1 TEGVHLLTAALVEMV
16 VGLVIGFLCLM
27 VISVLQ
33 IAGALMDL
41 EMGFALAGL
50 FDPITGQGATV
61 LGNLFQTTALI
72 FFLAMDGHHWLIRT
86 LARSYDLVPAGGP
99 LEATAGALYVARL
112 FGDLLALA
120 VQLILPFVAVMLL
133 TMVAFAVLNRAVAQ
147 LNIFA
152 IGLGTKTFVGLL
164 LLVLLLP
171 LYGRPLTALFE
182 GFFRE
187 ALRVLDLMR
196 AVPGG

>member
-1 TEGVHLLTAALVEMV
+1 M
-16 VGLVIGFLCLM
+16 
-27 VISVLQ
+27 
-33 IAGALMDL
+33 
-41 EMGFALAGL
+41 
-50 FDPITGQGATV
+50 
-61 LGNLFQTTALI
+61 
-72 FFLAMDGHHWLIRT
+72 
-86 LARSYDLVPAGGP
+86 PAGGP
-99 LEATAGALYVARL
+99 VEATAGALYVARL

-171 LYGRPLTALFE
+171 FYGRPLTSLFE
-182 GFFRE
+182 ACFRE
-187 ALRVLDLMR
+187 ALRLLELMR
-196 AVPGG
+196 AAPGG